1 MAFFAKYFSIRT
13 RFMAVLLALASLASL
28 AIIIVGYRKGTAI
41 EKDSIT
47 RHMNTLKAAKSS
59 EIELYFRNLRRTV
72 QIMGENEMVYTSIK
86 QFGDAM
92 DLLDKQLADTVLTS
106 EVLDGVYR
114 NFATNLANNL
124 DVRIDEVNYVPRR
137 SSAVYLQRQYIAKND
152 APDGRRD
159 LLTDDGSGSVYN
171 EVHKQYHPYYRDV
184 LNTLGLYDIML
195 VDYRT
200 GDVVYTTEK
209 EVDFGASMNDGAYAE
224 SSLGKMIRELQDNLD
239 LGTAQI
245 ADYSFYRPSE
255 GNPTAFIGVNV
266 RQGSNTIGALI
277 FQIPVEQINAIMTS
291 EGKWEEAGLGE
302 TGETYLIGEDFLMRS
317 ISRYYIEDD
326 STYTAQLLAQG
337 TPERRVEAMRR
348 MNTTILYHRIRTDA
362 VEKALDGETDFM
374 ALEDDRGVPILSSFK
389 PLDIEGLNWAL
400 MVEINQGEAFDNLA
414 SFTRT
419 LLSSWAIVIAILTF
433 IAMFIARQ
441 FVKPMEYIIQGVR
454 KMREPNSSYK
464 LTLDSADSYG
474 ELARNVNSMAE
485 VVRKQEVAIATA
497 TSEREKTLQQFLPDS
512 IVLRMQ
518 QGITDFTEHLTN
530 VTLIV
535 INLHDEGDEEVDDYD
550 YSQPKKE
557 ASVTEQVER
566 VKSLTV
572 SINEIDQLAKHHGIE
587 KIKSIGDNYFAACGL
602 FTTRMD
608 HSKRSVDFAKAV
620 QNMLRSTQK
629 DIQHPF
635 SATIAIHSGDVIAG
649 TIGSTKINFDL
660 WGTTVKSLFQLNSVL
675 TMSDTYITQDVYER
689 VQQLYSF
696 ELYTEASDSF
706 PAVWTPKR

>member
-13 RFMAVLLALASLASL
+13 RFMSVLLALASLASL
-28 AIIIVGYRKGTAI
+28 AIIIVGYQKGTAI
-41 EKDSIT
+41 ERDSIT
-47 RHMNTLKAAKSS
+47 RHLNTLKTAKASQ
-59 EIELYFRNLRRTV
+59 IELYFRNLRNTV
-72 QIMGENEMVYTSIK
+72 QIMGENEMVYASIK

-92 DLLDKQLADTVLTS
+92 DLLDKQLVDTTLST

-114 NFATNLANNL
+114 TFAANLASNL
-124 DVRIDEVNYVPRR
+124 DVQIDEINYVPRR
-137 SSAVYLQRQYIAKND
+137 SSAIYLQRQYIANND
-152 APDGRRD
+152 APDGQRD

-171 EVHKQYHPYYRDV
+171 EVHKNYHPYYRDV

-209 EVDFGASMNDGAYAE
+209 EVDFGASMNDGAYAQ

-291 EGKWEEAGLGE
+291 EGKWREAGLGE

-317 ISRYYIEDD
+317 ISRFYIEDD
-326 STYTAQLLAQG
+326 STYTQQLLAQG
-337 TPERRVEAMRR
+337 TPQRRVEAMQR

-362 VEKALDGETDFM
+362 VEQALDGETGFM
-374 ALEDDRGVPILSSFK
+374 ALEDDRGVPILSSFR
-389 PLDIEGLNWAL
+389 PIDIEGLNWAL
-400 MVEINQGEAFDNLA
+400 MVEINQAEAFENLS

-419 LLSSWAIVIAILTF
+419 MLSSWAIVIAVLTF
-433 IAMFIARQ
+433 IAMAIARQ

-454 KMREPNSSYK
+454 RMREPGSDYK

-485 VVRKQEVAIATA
+485 VVRNQEVALTTA
-497 TSEREKTLQQFLPDS
+497 NSEREKTLQQFLPDS

-535 INLHDEGDEEVDDYD
+535 INLHDINEEEMTYD
-550 YSQPKKE
+550 FSQPKPE
-557 ASVTEQVER
+557 PSVAQQVDR
-566 VKSLTV
+566 VKSLTEAV
-572 SINEIDQLAKHHGIE
+572 NEIDQLAKHHGIE

-608 HSKRSVDFAKAV
+608 HSKRSVDFAGAV
-620 QNMLRSTQK
+620 QNMLRTSGK
-629 DIQHPF
+629 DVEHPF
-635 SATIAIHSGDVIAG
+635 NATISVHSGDVVAG

-660 WGTTVKSLFQLNSVL
+660 WGTTVKRIFQISSV
-675 TMSDTYITQDVYER
+675 MSQSDTYVTQDVYER
-689 VQQLYSF
+689 VQQLYKF

-706 PAVWTPKR
+706 PAIWTPKK

>member
-13 RFMAVLLALASLASL
+13 RFMAVLLALASIASL
-28 AIIIVGYRKGTAI
+28 AIIIVGYQKGTAI
-41 EKDSIT
+41 EQESIT
-47 RHMNTLKAAKSS
+47 RHLNTLKAAKAS
-59 EIELYFRNLRRTV
+59 EIELYFSNLRRTV
-72 QIMGENEMVYTSIK
+72 QIMGENEMVYTSIQ
-86 QFGDAM
+86 QFGNAM
-92 DLLDKQLADTVLTS
+92 DQLDKQLADTVLTTD
-106 EVLDGVYR
+106 VLDEVYR
-114 NFATNLANNL
+114 NFAANLANNL
-124 DVRIDEVNYVPRR
+124 DVQIDEVNYVPRR
-137 SSAVYLQRQYIAKND
+137 TAATYLQRQYIADND
-152 APDGRRD
+152 APDGQRD
-159 LLTDDGSGSVYN
+159 LLTDDGSGSLYN

-209 EVDFGASMNDGAYAE
+209 EVDFGASVNDGAYAE

-266 RQGSNTIGALI
+266 RRGSNTIGALI

-291 EGKWEEAGLGE
+291 EGRWREAGLGE
-302 TGETYLIGEDFLMRS
+302 TGETYLIGEDYLMRS
-317 ISRYYIEDD
+317 ISRFYIEDD
-326 STYTAQLLAQG
+326 STYTRQLLAQG
-337 TPERRVEAMRR
+337 TPLRRVEAMQR

-362 VEKALDGETDFM
+362 VEEALDGETGFM
-374 ALEDDRGVPILSSFK
+374 AIEDDRGVPILSSFK

-400 MVEINQGEAFDNLA
+400 MVEINQAEAFGNLA

-419 LLSSWAIVIAILTF
+419 LLSSWAVVIAILTF

-441 FVKPMEYIIQGVR
+441 FVKPMEYIIEGVR
-454 KMREPNSSYK
+454 KMREPNSAYK
-464 LTLDSADSYG
+464 LTIDTADSYG
-474 ELARNVNSMAE
+474 ELARNVNGMAE
-485 VVRKQEVAIATA
+485 LVRKQETAIATA
-497 TSEREKTLQQFLPDS
+497 NSEREKTLQQFLPDS

-535 INLHDEGDEEVDDYD
+535 INLHDKGEAEASYD
-550 YSQPKKE
+550 YTQPKPLP
-557 ASVTEQVER
+557 SVDQQVDR
-566 VKSLTV
+566 VKSLTRA
-572 SINEIDQLAKHHGIE
+572 INEIDQLAKHHGIE

-608 HSKRSVDFAKAV
+608 HSKRSVDFANTV
-620 QNMLRSTQK
+620 QNMLRTVTK
-629 DIQHPF
+629 DVQHPF
-635 SATIAIHSGDVIAG
+635 KATICVHSGDVVAG

-660 WGTTVKSLFQLNSVL
+660 WGTTVKRLFQISSV
-675 TMSDTYITQDVYER
+675 MSQSDTYITQDVYER

-706 PAVWTPKR
+706 PAIWTPKR